1 MKLLAM
7 DDEEFKSFNLFTEN
21 QWKQIIHKAISES
34 LLIIKQDINTQAN
47 KKKKLIPFE
56 SKNK

>member
-1 MKLLAM
+1 M